1 VATAGPFWKKIANS
15 VYLDSAYLAKYYVNE
30 RDSVAVR
37 ALIRR
42 ANSLVTS
49 AWALG
54 EVTCAFHRHLREGSL
69 STTQCRELT
78 RAFLKHVDDGVWTL
92 IPVGEALLK
101 RMSSLVSAAPAG
113 VHLRAGDAVHLIT
126 ARDIGEAEIWTNDR
140 HLVAAAPHFGLV
152 GRSV

>member
-1 VATAGPFWKKIANS
+1 

-42 ANSLVTS
+42 ADSLVTS

-101 RMSSLVSAAPAG
+101 RMSLLVSAAPAG